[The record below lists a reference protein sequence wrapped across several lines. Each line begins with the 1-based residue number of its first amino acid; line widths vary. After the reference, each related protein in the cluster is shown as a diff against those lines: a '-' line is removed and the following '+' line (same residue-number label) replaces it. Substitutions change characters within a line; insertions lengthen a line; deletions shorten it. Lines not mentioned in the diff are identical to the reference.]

1 MNDDRQQRN
10 VMTRKEY
17 LLSKQKQGKYLM
29 GVFPAQYPKEILWA
43 MNVVPAE
50 IWDPPLQTSEASAH
64 LQSYICSVVHSGL
77 ELILQGKTDFLDA
90 FLFPHTCDSIQNMA
104 SVIFD
109 YIGTQKPCYFFYHPK
124 APYAASAREFYRRQL
139 RELADSLSSQF
150 GPLDPN
156 VLKEKVEQGQYIARL
171 LDELYHLRAR
181 NRLALTNA
189 AFYEL
194 IRQGEYLFPD
204 DWAPE
209 LEKHVKQQMEA
220 GKGSP
225 VPILLSGVLPN
236 PAELLKLLDEL
247 QVLVAHDDL
256 LNGSRRL
263 LVPANDFKDP
273 FDQLTESYFSMP
285 PCSTR
290 GSSVERR
297 REYLLKLAETTG
309 ARGVLFNIVKFCEP
323 EWFDIPNLQESLK
336 KRGIPSLVLESEL
349 NQGLSGQ
356 MSTRVEAFIETL
368 HKG

>member
-1 MNDDRQQRN
+1 
-10 VMTRKEY
+10 MTRKEY
-17 LLSKQKQGKYLM
+17 LLKQKKQGMHLM

-50 IWDPPLQTSEASAH
+50 IWDPPLQTTAASAH
-64 LQSYICSVVHSGL
+64 LQSYICSVVQSGL
-77 ELILQGKTDFLDA
+77 ELVLQGKTDILDA

-124 APYAASAREFYRRQL
+124 APYGASAREFYRQQL
-139 RELADSLSSQF
+139 RELAENLSSQF

-171 LDELYHLRAR
+171 LEDLYQLRAQ
-181 NRLALTNA
+181 NRLDLNNV

-194 IRQGEYLFPD
+194 IRRGEYLFPD
-204 DWAPE
+204 AWAPE
-209 LEKHVKQQMEA
+209 LEKHVKQQKEA
-220 GKGSP
+220 GKESSI
-225 VPILLSGVLPN
+225 PILLSGVLPN

-247 QVLVAHDDL
+247 GVLVAHDDL

-263 LVPANDFKDP
+263 LIPGNDFKDP
-273 FDQLTESYFSMP
+273 FEQLTESYFAMP

-297 REYLLKLAETTG
+297 RDYLLRLVETTG

-336 KRGIPSLVLESEL
+336 ERGIPSLVLDTEL

-356 MSTRVEAFIETL
+356 LSTRAEAFIETL
-368 HKG
+368 NKV

>member
-1 MNDDRQQRN
+1 MGA
-10 VMTRKEY
+10 MTRKGY
-17 LLSKQKQGKYLM
+17 LLLQKKQGRHLM

-43 MNVVPAE
+43 MNVAPAE
-50 IWDPPLQTSEASAH
+50 IWDPPLQATATSAH
-64 LQSYICSVVHSGL
+64 LQSYICSVVQLGL
-77 ELILQGKTDFLDA
+77 ELILQGKTGILDA

-109 YIGTQKPCYFFYHPK
+109 YIGAHKPCYFFYHPK
-124 APYAASAREFYRRQL
+124 APYGASARKFYRQQL
-139 RELADSLSSQF
+139 QDLAESLASQF
-150 GPLDPN
+150 GPLDPKA
-156 VLKEKVEQGQYIARL
+156 LKERVEQGQHIGRL
-171 LDELYHLRAR
+171 LEELYQLRAR
-181 NRLALTNA
+181 NRFGMSNA

-194 IRQGEYLFPD
+194 IRRGEFLFPD

-209 LEKHVKQQMEA
+209 LEKQVKQEKKGT
-220 GKGSP
+220 GKSRL
-225 VPILLSGVLPN
+225 PIVLSGVLPN
-236 PAELLKLLDEL
+236 PAELLSLLDEL
-247 QVLVAHDDL
+247 GVLVAHDDL

-263 LVPANDFKDP
+263 LVPGNDFKDP

-297 REYLLKLAETTG
+297 RDYLLKLIETTG

-336 KRGIPSLVLESEL
+336 EHGIPSLVLDTEL

-368 HKG
+368 RQI